1 MTSAICYPDSTD
13 WSCVPQTTVDE
24 LDPEMKERAEALA
37 WSTLAGLTGHFFSTC
52 PITVRPCRKT
62 CAPGWRSWA
71 PVPAY
76 SGGSFQPHI
85 DPAGYWVNSCM
96 CASDPCSCGPIHEI
110 VLPGPVG
117 SIVEVLIDGAVLH
130 PSAYRVDNGNRLVR
144 QDGADWPACQD
155 MNKPG
160 GPVYEPVIIE
170 NLSNTM
176 TVTREGQL
184 VQIVVEP
191 TEPPQGGMFAGTLP
205 YVVRGGSQTNVY
217 DEAGVNVGV
226 FVLGGGTADIGGS
239 SGPGFVPFRIVYE
252 TTDAPASPDMT
263 STFSVEY
270 YRGTG
275 PNTMLDYAAGVLAW
289 EFYQACSGNDCRLPA
304 GVTSVSRQ
312 GVSFQ
317 IATGMFA
324 NGMTGIREVDAIIGI
339 YNPNGLKAPPY
350 VSSPDLK
357 PGRVTTYGGR

>member
-1 MTSAICYPDSTD
+1 MTSSICYPDSTD
-13 WSCVPQTTVDE
+13 WSCVPPTTVDG
-24 LDPEMKERAEALA
+24 LDEVTKERAEALA

-52 PITVRPCRKT
+52 PITVRPCRKG
-62 CAPGWRSWA
+62 CLPAWGSWSPAP
-71 PVPAY
+71 PY

-85 DPAGYWVNSCM
+85 ASGGYWVNSCV

-160 GPVYEPVIIE
+160 GVVYEPVVIS
-170 NLSNTM
+170 NPTNTM
-176 TVTREGQL
+176 TITRQGQL
-184 VQIVVEP
+184 VQIEVEP
-191 TEPPQGGMFAGTLP
+191 TELVQGGNFAGTLP
-205 YVVRGGSQTNVY
+205 WTPNAGMQMPVLPGGTFVLSAGSNQAGGST
-217 DEAGVNVGV
+217 
-226 FVLGGGTADIGGS
+226 
-239 SGPGFVPFRIVYE
+239 GPGFTPFRVVYD
-252 TTDAPASPDMT
+252 TNDAPGTVDMAG
-263 STFSVEY
+263 TFSVEY

-289 EFYQACSGNDCRLPA
+289 EFYQACSGNDCRLPP

-350 VSSPDLK
+350 VSSPDMK